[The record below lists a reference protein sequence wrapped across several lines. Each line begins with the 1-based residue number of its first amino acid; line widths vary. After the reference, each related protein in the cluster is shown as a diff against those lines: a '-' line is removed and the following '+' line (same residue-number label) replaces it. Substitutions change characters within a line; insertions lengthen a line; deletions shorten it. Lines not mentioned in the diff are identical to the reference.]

1 MFYSD
6 IRQVDQFC
14 ITNKIYGKEKEKVL
28 KAVQTNKASL
38 TLEWFLFYWKKNTN
52 NFYIFCFLDLY
63 LLWLDLWMK

>member
-38 TLEWFLFYWKKNTN
+38 TLE
-52 NFYIFCFLDLY
+52 
-63 LLWLDLWMK
+63 